1 MAGDEHVFYAS
12 SNGDVWTLV
21 RVEGTDT
28 INVKHQP
35 NASSGGKV
43 SLTTL
48 QDFLAAHHGPQHDA
62 LIQLIMTMVG
72 EAFPMIRKREDT
84 RLT

>member
-21 RVEGTDT
+21 RAEGTDT

-72 EAFPMIRKREDT
+72 EALDRKVVPDDT
-84 RLT
+84 